1 MSYKSGTPNGTLYAG
16 NVKWSNDYK
25 HVMLFSSQSARND
38 FLTSHLTKLKN
49 NVIYYNPNNFIDVAG
64 KLQNVEEYNY
74 VAYKNDSDISN
85 TMYCCFV
92 TNYEYVAPNTTRI
105 YIELDVFQ
113 MYYYST
119 TFYQSYIERAI
130 ISKSA
135 DNANTN
141 YLPEPISA
149 PLEYEHKIQDIL
161 ESSKWSPLWVLHMA
175 SYYNSATGKY
185 DYKGI
190 GTNNTYGEYG
200 RFIESQSEID
210 AVLEMYGRKGINDV
224 LQDFSKML
232 DDTVDNFTQNGK
244 DVLKAIIQGIF
255 SGGISTVTGWND
267 LTGLS
272 AISDIGS
279 LADFQD
285 HRDEL
290 LGLYAIPLWL
300 KEAYI
305 TDGGNANFADNRRS
319 NVDVTLTINSNS
331 LANGY
336 TPRNKK
342 LLTSV
347 CRGYVLANKTGM
359 QKSFKPELFTGTP
372 VIRLSG
378 ITMSTGGYNWHIS
391 NYADIVNSY
400 DEVSYNSERRVG
412 YDANSG
418 LNKAI
423 NTIGAGGAVL
433 GSLGGVTAG
442 MMSGNPTAIISGA
455 GGAVTSL
462 VKAIDQ
468 IGQKEQHIGHN
479 GDLLRITGGRAQ
491 LTWYEI
497 SPTRSE
503 CESIDNFFD
512 MFGYT
517 IQKHANP
524 TSYFNTRSN
533 WNYIKCADNINLS
546 CDGPADYENK
556 LKNIFAS
563 GVTLWHSYSNFG
575 DYSQTNS

>member
-1 MSYKSGTPNGTLYAG
+1 MSYKSGSPNGTLYAG

-25 HVMLFSSQSARND
+25 HVMLFSSQSVRND
-38 FLTSHLTKLKN
+38 FMTSHLLKLKN
-49 NVIYYNPNNFIDVAG
+49 NVIYYNPNRYIDVAG
-64 KLQNVEEYNY
+64 MLQNAESYNY
-74 VAYKNDSDISN
+74 VYYTNDSDISN
-85 TMYCCFV
+85 TKYCCFV
-92 TNYEYVAPNTTRI
+92 TNYEYIAPDTTRL

-113 MYYYST
+113 MLIYST
-119 TFYQSYIERAI
+119 NFYQSYIERAI

-141 YLPEPISA
+141 YMPEPITA
-149 PLEYEHKIQDIL
+149 PLEYEKKLTDIL
-161 ESSKWSPLWVLHMA
+161 ESAKWEPAWVLHMA

-200 RFIESQSEID
+200 RFIESQVEMD
-210 AVLEMYGRKGINDV
+210 KVLTMYGRKAINEV
-224 LQDFSKML
+224 LEDFNVML

-244 DVLKAIIQGIF
+244 EVLKSIIQGIF
-255 SGGISTVTGWND
+255 SGGISTTEGWNNM
-267 LTGLS
+267 TGLA

-290 LGLYAIPLWL
+290 LGLYAIPQWL

-305 TDGGNANFADNRRS
+305 ADGGDSNFADNRRS
-319 NVDVTLTINSNS
+319 YKDVDLSINRNS

-359 QKSFKPELFTGTP
+359 RKAFKPELFDDNPT
-372 VIRLSG
+372 IRIAG
-378 ITMSTGGYNWHIS
+378 ITMATLGYQWHIN
-391 NYADIVNSY
+391 NYHEITDSY
-400 DEVSYNSERRVG
+400 GEVPYNSERRVG
-412 YDANSG
+412 YDSNSG

-423 NTIGAGGAVL
+423 NTMGAISSVAGGVGAL
-433 GSLGGVTAG
+433 
-442 MMSGNPTAIISGA
+442 A
-455 GGAVTSL
+455 GGIASKKPVGVIEGINSGVNSL
-462 VKAIDQ
+462 VNAVDM
-468 IGQKEQHIGHN
+468 IGNQEQHIGNN
-479 GDLLRITGGRAQ
+479 GDLLRVTGGRAQ
-491 LTWYEI
+491 LSWYEV

-512 MFGYT
+512 MYGYT
-517 IQKHANP
+517 INKHANP
-524 TSYFNTRSN
+524 RSYFNTRSV
-533 WNYIKCADNINLS
+533 WNYVKCANVNLS
-546 CDGPADYENK
+546 CDAPADYENK
-556 LKNIFAS
+556 LKNIFTS
-563 GVTLWHSYSNFG
+563 GVTLWHSYSDFG
-575 DYSQTNS
+575 NYAKTNS

>member
-25 HVMLFSSQSARND
+25 HTMLFKHQSARND
-38 FLTSHLTKLKN
+38 FMTSHLTKLKN
-49 NVIYYNPNNFIDVAG
+49 NVIYYNPNNYIDVEG
-64 KLQNVEEYNY
+64 KLQNAETYNY

-92 TNYEYVAPNTTRI
+92 TNYEYIAPDTTRL

-113 MYYYST
+113 MLIYST
-119 TFYQSYIERAI
+119 SFYQCYIERAI

-149 PLEYEHKIQDIL
+149 PLEYEKKLSDIL
-161 ESSKWSPLWVLHMA
+161 ESAKWEPAWVLHMA

-190 GTNNTYGEYG
+190 GTNSTYGEYG
-200 RFIESQSEID
+200 RFIESQTEMD
-210 AVLEMYGRKGINDV
+210 KVLTMYGRKGINEV
-224 LQDFSKML
+224 LEDFNKML

-244 DVLKAIIQGIF
+244 EVLKSVIQGIF
-255 SGGISTVTGWND
+255 SGGISTTENWNNM
-267 LTGLS
+267 TGLT
-272 AISDIGS
+272 AISNIGS
-279 LADFQD
+279 LANFQD

-290 LGLYAIPLWL
+290 LGLYAIPQWL
-300 KEAYI
+300 KEAYVA
-305 TDGGNANFADNRRS
+305 DGGDANFADNRRS
-319 NVDVTLTINSNS
+319 YKDVDLPINRNS

-359 QKSFKPELFTGTP
+359 RKAFKPELFDDKP
-372 VIRLSG
+372 AIRISG
-378 ITMSTGGYNWHIS
+378 ITMATSGYQWHIN
-391 NYADIVNSY
+391 NYHEITDSY
-400 DEVSYNSERRVG
+400 GEVPYSSERRVG
-412 YDANSG
+412 YDSNTG

-423 NTIGAGGAVL
+423 NTMGAISSVAGGVGAL
-433 GSLGGVTAG
+433 
-442 MMSGNPTAIISGA
+442 A
-455 GGAVTSL
+455 GGIASKNPVSVIEGVNSGVNSL
-462 VKAIDQ
+462 VNAVDM
-468 IGQKEQHIGHN
+468 IGNQGQHIGNN
-479 GDLLRITGGRAQ
+479 GDLLRVTGGRAQ
-491 LTWYEI
+491 LSWYEI

-512 MFGYT
+512 MYGYT
-517 IQKHANP
+517 INKHANP
-524 TSYFNTRSN
+524 RSYFNTRSV
-533 WNYIKCADNINLS
+533 WNYIKCANVNLS
-546 CDGPADYENK
+546 CDAPADYENK
-556 LKNIFAS
+556 LKNIFLS
-563 GVTLWHSYSNFG
+563 GITLWHSYSDFG
-575 DYSQTNS
+575 NYAKTNS

>member
-25 HVMLFSSQSARND
+25 HTMLFTSQSARDD
-38 FLTSHLTKLKN
+38 FMQDNLSKLKN
-49 NVIYYNPNNFIDVAG
+49 NVIYYNPNRYIDVAG
-64 KLQNVEEYNY
+64 RLQNAESYNY
-74 VAYKNDSDISN
+74 VFYSNDSDISS
-85 TMYCCFV
+85 TKYCCFV
-92 TNYEYVAPNTTRI
+92 TNYEYIAPDTTRL

-113 MYYYST
+113 MLIYST
-119 TFYQSYIERAI
+119 NFYQSYIERAI

-141 YLPEPISA
+141 YLPEPITA
-149 PLEYEHKIQDIL
+149 PLEYEKKLTDIL
-161 ESSKWSPLWVLHMA
+161 ESAKWEPAWVLHMA

-200 RFIESQSEID
+200 RFIESQVEMD
-210 AVLEMYGRKGINDV
+210 KVLTMYGRKGINEV
-224 LQDFSKML
+224 LEDFNVML

-244 DVLKAIIQGIF
+244 EVLKSIIQGIF
-255 SGGISTVTGWND
+255 SGGISTTEGWNNM
-267 LTGLS
+267 TGLA

-290 LGLYAIPLWL
+290 LGLYAIPKWL

-305 TDGGNANFADNRRS
+305 ADGGNSNFADNRRS
-319 NVDVTLTINSNS
+319 YKDVDLSINRNS

-359 QKSFKPELFTGTP
+359 RKAFKPELFDDNPT
-372 VIRLSG
+372 IRIAG
-378 ITMSTGGYNWHIS
+378 ITMATSGYQWHIN
-391 NYADIVNSY
+391 NYHEITDSY
-400 DEVSYNSERRVG
+400 GEVPYNSERRVG
-412 YDANSG
+412 YDSNTG

-423 NTIGAGGAVL
+423 NTMGAISSVAGGVGAL
-433 GSLGGVTAG
+433 
-442 MMSGNPTAIISGA
+442 A
-455 GGAVTSL
+455 GGIASKNPVGVIEGVNSGVNSL
-462 VKAIDQ
+462 VNAVDM
-468 IGQKEQHIGHN
+468 IGNQEQHIGNN
-479 GDLLRITGGRAQ
+479 GDLLRVTGGRAQ
-491 LTWYEI
+491 LSWYEI
-497 SPTRSE
+497 SPTLSE

-512 MFGYT
+512 MYGYA
-517 IQKHANP
+517 INKHANP
-524 TSYFNTRSN
+524 RSYFNTRSV
-533 WNYIKCADNINLS
+533 WNYIKCANVNLS
-546 CDGPADYENK
+546 CDAPADYENK
-556 LKNIFAS
+556 LKNIFTS

-575 DYSQTNS
+575 NYAKTNS

>member
-1 MSYKSGTPNGTLYAG
+1 MAYKGGTPNGKLYLG
-16 NVKWSNDYK
+16 HVKWSNDYK
-25 HVMLFSSQSARND
+25 HVMLFNSESTRNN
-38 FLTSHLTKLKN
+38 FMTSHLTLKKE
-49 NVIYYNPNNFIDVAG
+49 NVIYYNPNKYIDVNG
-64 KLQNVEEYNY
+64 KLQSCEKYNY
-74 VAYKNDSDISN
+74 AYYVNDSDISS
-85 TMYCCFV
+85 TEYCCFV
-92 TNYEYVAPNTTRI
+92 TDYEYIAPNVTRL

-113 MYYYST
+113 MFYYST

-141 YLPEPISA
+141 YLPEPVSA
-149 PLEYEHKIQDIL
+149 PLEFEHKIQDIL

-175 SYYNSATGKY
+175 SYYNSTTGKY

-210 AVLEMYGRKGINDV
+210 SVLTMYGRKGINDT
-224 LQDFSKML
+224 LQDFSNML

-244 DVLKAIIQGIF
+244 DVLKAIINGIF
-255 SGGISTVTGWND
+255 SGGISTTAGWND
-267 LTGLS
+267 LTGLNV
-272 AISDIGS
+272 ISQIGS

-305 TDGGNANFADNRRS
+305 ADGGNANFADNRRS
-319 NVDVTLTINSNS
+319 SVDVTLTINSNS

-347 CRGYVLANKTGM
+347 CRGYILANKTGM
-359 QKSFKPELFTGTP
+359 QKAFKPELFTGTP

-378 ITMSTGGYNWHIS
+378 ITMSTGGYQWHIS
-391 NYADIVNSY
+391 NYTDIVNSY

-412 YDANSG
+412 YDANTG

-423 NTIGAGGAVL
+423 NTIGAGGSAL
-433 GSLGGVTAG
+433 ASLGGVTAG
-442 MMSGNPTAIISGA
+442 MMTDNPTAIISGA

-462 VKAIDQ
+462 VRAIDQ

-497 SPTRSE
+497 SPTVSE
-503 CESIDNFFD
+503 CQSIDNFFD
-512 MFGYT
+512 MYGYT
-517 IQKHANP
+517 INKHANP
-524 TSYFNTRSN
+524 TSYFNNRSN
-533 WNYIKCADNINLS
+533 WNYIKCADNVNMS
-546 CDGPADYENK
+546 CQCPATYENQ
-556 LKNIFAS
+556 LKNIFSS
-563 GVTLWHSYSNFG
+563 GVTLWHTYDHFG
-575 DYSQTNS
+575 DYSQSNS

>member
-25 HVMLFSSQSARND
+25 HAMLFKSQSARNE
-38 FLTSHLTKLKN
+38 FMTSHLTKLKN
-49 NVIYYNPNNFIDVAG
+49 NVIYYNPNNFIDVEG
-64 KLQNVEEYNY
+64 KLQNAETYNY

-92 TNYEYVAPNTTRI
+92 TNYDYVAPNVTRL
-105 YIELDVFQ
+105 YIEVDVFQ
-113 MYYYST
+113 MCLYST
-119 TFYQSYIERAI
+119 DFYQCYIERAI

-149 PLEYEHKIQDIL
+149 PLEYEKKLDDIL
-161 ESSKWSPLWVLHMA
+161 SSAKWEPAWVLHMA
-175 SYYNSATGKY
+175 SYYNSSTGKY

-190 GTNNTYGEYG
+190 GTNSTYGEYG
-200 RFIESQSEID
+200 RFIESQAEMD
-210 AVLEMYGRKGINDV
+210 KVLTMYGRKSINEV
-224 LQDFSKML
+224 LEDFNKML
-232 DDTVDNFTQNGK
+232 DDTVDNFTENGK
-244 DVLKAIIQGIF
+244 NVLKSVIQGIF
-255 SGGISTVTGWND
+255 SGGISTTESWNNM
-267 LTGLS
+267 TGLT

-305 TDGGNANFADNRRS
+305 ADGGNSNFADNRRS
-319 NVDVTLTINSNS
+319 YKDIALTINTKS

-359 QKSFKPELFTGTP
+359 RKVFKPELFDDNP
-372 VIRLSG
+372 QIRIAG
-378 ITMSTGGYNWHIS
+378 ITMATSGYQWHIS
-391 NYADIVNSY
+391 KYNEITGSY
-400 DEVSYNSERRVG
+400 GEVAYSSERRVG
-412 YDANSG
+412 FDSNTG

-423 NTIGAGGAVL
+423 NTMGAISSVAGGVGAVA
-433 GSLGGVTAG
+433 GGVASKNPVAVIEG
-442 MMSGNPTAIISGA
+442 IGSGVN
-455 GGAVTSL
+455 SL
-462 VKAIDQ
+462 VNAVDM
-468 IGQKEQHIGHN
+468 IGEHEQHIGNN
-479 GDLLRITGGRAQ
+479 GDLLRVTGGRAQ
-491 LTWYEI
+491 LSWYEI

-517 IQKHANP
+517 INKHANP
-524 TSYFNTRSN
+524 KSYFNTRSV
-533 WNYIKCADNINLS
+533 WNYIKCSNINLS
-546 CDGPADYENK
+546 CDAPADWEQK
-556 LKNIFAS
+556 LKNIFTS
-563 GVTLWHSYSNFG
+563 GVTLWHSYSDFG
-575 DYSQTNS
+575 NYSKTNS

>member
-25 HVMLFSSQSARND
+25 HVMLFTSQSARND
-38 FLTSHLTKLKN
+38 FMTSHLTKLKN
-49 NVIYYNPNNFIDVAG
+49 NVIYYNPNNYIDVEG
-64 KLQNVEEYNY
+64 KLQNAETYNY

-92 TNYEYVAPNTTRI
+92 TNYDYIAPNVTRL
-105 YIELDVFQ
+105 YIEVDVFQ
-113 MYYYST
+113 MCLYST
-119 TFYQSYIERAI
+119 DFYQCYIERAI

-149 PLEYEHKIQDIL
+149 PLEYEKKLDDIL
-161 ESSKWSPLWVLHMA
+161 SSAKWEPAWVLHMA
-175 SYYNSATGKY
+175 SYYNSSTGKY

-190 GTNNTYGEYG
+190 GTNSTYGEYG
-200 RFIESQSEID
+200 RFIESQTEMD
-210 AVLEMYGRKGINDV
+210 KVLTMYGRKGINEV
-224 LQDFSKML
+224 LEDFNKML
-232 DDTVDNFTQNGK
+232 DDTVDNFTENGK
-244 DVLKAIIQGIF
+244 NVLKSVIQGIF
-255 SGGISTVTGWND
+255 SGGISTTESWNNM
-267 LTGLS
+267 TGLT

-305 TDGGNANFADNRRS
+305 ADGGNSNFADNRRS
-319 NVDVTLTINSNS
+319 YKDIALTINTNS

-359 QKSFKPELFTGTP
+359 RKVFKPELFDDNP
-372 VIRLSG
+372 EIRIAG
-378 ITMSTGGYNWHIS
+378 ITMATSGYQWHIS
-391 NYADIVNSY
+391 KYNEITGSY
-400 DEVSYNSERRVG
+400 GEVAYSSERRVG
-412 YDANSG
+412 FDSNTG

-423 NTIGAGGAVL
+423 NTMGAISSVAGGVGAVA
-433 GSLGGVTAG
+433 GGVASKNPVAVIEG
-442 MMSGNPTAIISGA
+442 IGSGVN
-455 GGAVTSL
+455 SL
-462 VKAIDQ
+462 VNAVDM
-468 IGQKEQHIGHN
+468 IGEHEQHIGNN
-479 GDLLRITGGRAQ
+479 GDLLRVTGGRAQ
-491 LTWYEI
+491 LSWYEI

-512 MFGYT
+512 MYGYT
-517 IQKHANP
+517 INKHANP
-524 TSYFNTRSN
+524 KSYFNTRSV
-533 WNYIKCADNINLS
+533 WNYIKCSNINLS
-546 CDGPADYENK
+546 CDAPADWEQK
-556 LKNIFAS
+556 LKNIFTS
-563 GVTLWHSYSNFG
+563 GVTLWHSYSDFG
-575 DYSQTNS
+575 NYSKTNS

>member
-38 FLTSHLTKLKN
+38 FMTSHLTQLKN

-64 KLQNVEEYNY
+64 KLQNAESYNY
-74 VAYKNDSDISN
+74 VFYTNDSDISN
-85 TMYCCFV
+85 TKYCCFV
-92 TNYEYVAPNTTRI
+92 TNYEYIAPNTTRL

-113 MYYYST
+113 MLIYST
-119 TFYQSYIERAI
+119 SFYQSYIERAI

-141 YLPEPISA
+141 YLAEPFTVS
-149 PLEYEHKIQDIL
+149 LEYEKKLTDIL
-161 ESSKWSPLWVLHMA
+161 ESAKWEPAWVLHMA

-200 RFIESQSEID
+200 RFIESQSEMD
-210 AVLEMYGRKGINDV
+210 TVLKMYGRKGINEV
-224 LQDFSKML
+224 LEEFNVML

-244 DVLKAIIQGIF
+244 EVLKSIIQGIF
-255 SGGISTVTGWND
+255 SGGISTTEGWNNM
-267 LTGLS
+267 TGLA

-290 LGLYAIPLWL
+290 LGLYAIPQWL

-305 TDGGNANFADNRRS
+305 ADGGNSNFADNRRS
-319 NVDVTLTINSNS
+319 YKDVDLIINQNS

-359 QKSFKPELFTGTP
+359 RKAFKPELFDDNPT
-372 VIRLSG
+372 IRIAG
-378 ITMSTGGYNWHIS
+378 ITMATSGYQWHIN
-391 NYADIVNSY
+391 NYREITDSY
-400 DEVSYNSERRVG
+400 GEVPYNSERRVG
-412 YDANSG
+412 YDSNSG

-423 NTIGAGGAVL
+423 NTMGAISSVAGGVGAL
-433 GSLGGVTAG
+433 
-442 MMSGNPTAIISGA
+442 A
-455 GGAVTSL
+455 GGIASKNPVGAIEGVNSGVNSL
-462 VKAIDQ
+462 VNAVDM
-468 IGQKEQHIGHN
+468 IGNQEQHIGNN
-479 GDLLRITGGRAQ
+479 GDLLRVTGGRAQ
-491 LTWYEI
+491 LSWYEI

-512 MFGYT
+512 MYGYT
-517 IQKHANP
+517 INKHANP
-524 TSYFNTRSN
+524 RSYFNTRSV
-533 WNYIKCADNINLS
+533 WNYIKCANVNLS
-546 CDGPADYENK
+546 CDAPADYENK
-556 LKNIFAS
+556 LKNIFSS
-563 GVTLWHSYSNFG
+563 GVTLWHSYSDFG
-575 DYSQTNS
+575 NYAETNS

>member
-25 HVMLFSSQSARND
+25 HTMLFKSQSARND
-38 FLTSHLTKLKN
+38 FMTSHLTKLKN
-49 NVIYYNPNNFIDVAG
+49 NVIYYNPNNYIDVEG
-64 KLQNVEEYNY
+64 KLQNAETYNY

-92 TNYEYVAPNTTRI
+92 TNYDYVAPNVTRL
-105 YIELDVFQ
+105 YIEIDVFQ
-113 MYYYST
+113 MCLYST
-119 TFYQSYIERAI
+119 DFYQCYIERAI

-149 PLEYEHKIQDIL
+149 PLEYEKKLDDIL
-161 ESSKWSPLWVLHMA
+161 SSAKWEPAWVLHMA
-175 SYYNSATGKY
+175 SYYNSSTGRY

-200 RFIESQSEID
+200 RFIESQVEMD
-210 AVLEMYGRKGINDV
+210 KVLTMYGRKGINEV
-224 LQDFSKML
+224 LEDFNKML
-232 DDTVDNFTQNGK
+232 DDTVDNFTENGK
-244 DVLKAIIQGIF
+244 NVLKSVIQGIF
-255 SGGISTVTGWND
+255 SGGISTTESWNNM
-267 LTGLS
+267 TGLT

-305 TDGGNANFADNRRS
+305 ADGGNSNFADNRRS
-319 NVDVTLTINSNS
+319 YKDIALTINTKS

-359 QKSFKPELFTGTP
+359 RKVFKPELFDDDP
-372 VIRLSG
+372 QIRIAG
-378 ITMSTGGYNWHIS
+378 ITMATSGYQWHIS
-391 NYADIVNSY
+391 KYNEITGSY
-400 DEVSYNSERRVG
+400 GEVAYSSERRVG
-412 YDANSG
+412 FDSNTG

-423 NTIGAGGAVL
+423 NTMGAISSVAGGVGAVA
-433 GSLGGVTAG
+433 GGVASKNPVAVIEG
-442 MMSGNPTAIISGA
+442 VGSGVN
-455 GGAVTSL
+455 SL
-462 VKAIDQ
+462 VNAVDM
-468 IGQKEQHIGHN
+468 IGEHEQHIGNN
-479 GDLLRITGGRAQ
+479 GDLLRVTGGRAQ
-491 LTWYEI
+491 LSWYEI

-512 MFGYT
+512 MYGYT
-517 IQKHANP
+517 INKHANP
-524 TSYFNTRSN
+524 KSYFNTRSV
-533 WNYIKCADNINLS
+533 WNYIKCSNINLS
-546 CDGPADYENK
+546 CDAPADWEQK
-556 LKNIFAS
+556 LKNIFTS
-563 GVTLWHSYSNFG
+563 GVTLWHSYSDFG
-575 DYSQTNS
+575 NYSKTNS

>member
-25 HVMLFSSQSARND
+25 HTILFNSQSARND
-38 FLTSHLTKLKN
+38 FMTSNLSKLKN
-49 NVIYYNPNNFIDVAG
+49 NVIYYNPNRYIDVAG
-64 KLQNVEEYNY
+64 KLQNAESYNY
-74 VAYKNDSDISN
+74 VFYTNDSDISN
-85 TMYCCFV
+85 TKYCCFV
-92 TNYEYVAPNTTRI
+92 TNYEYIAPDTTRL

-113 MYYYST
+113 MLIYST

-141 YLPEPISA
+141 YLPEPITT
-149 PLEYEHKIQDIL
+149 PLEYEKKLTDIL
-161 ESSKWSPLWVLHMA
+161 ESAKWEPAWVLHMA

-185 DYKGI
+185 DYNGI

-200 RFIESQSEID
+200 RFIESQAEMKT
-210 AVLEMYGRKGINDV
+210 VLTMYGRKGINEV
-224 LQDFSKML
+224 LEDFNVML

-244 DVLKAIIQGIF
+244 EVLKSIIQGIF
-255 SGGISTVTGWND
+255 SGGISTTEGWNNM
-267 LTGLS
+267 TGLA

-290 LGLYAIPLWL
+290 LGLYAIPQWL

-305 TDGGNANFADNRRS
+305 ADGGNSNFADNRRS
-319 NVDVTLTINSNS
+319 YKDVDLTINQNS

-347 CRGYVLANKTGM
+347 CRGYILANKTGM
-359 QKSFKPELFTGTP
+359 RKAFKPELFDDNPT
-372 VIRLSG
+372 IRIAG
-378 ITMSTGGYNWHIS
+378 ITMATSGYQWHIN
-391 NYADIVNSY
+391 NYHEITDSY
-400 DEVSYNSERRVG
+400 GEVPYNSECRVG
-412 YDANSG
+412 YDANTG

-423 NTIGAGGAVL
+423 NTMGAISSVAGGVGAL
-433 GSLGGVTAG
+433 
-442 MMSGNPTAIISGA
+442 A
-455 GGAVTSL
+455 GGIASKNPVGVIEGVNSGVNSL
-462 VKAIDQ
+462 VNAVDM
-468 IGQKEQHIGHN
+468 IGNQEQHIGNN
-479 GDLLRITGGRAQ
+479 GDLLRVTGGRAQ
-491 LTWYEI
+491 LSWYEI

-512 MFGYT
+512 MYGYT
-517 IQKHANP
+517 INKHANP
-524 TSYFNTRSN
+524 RSYFNTRSV
-533 WNYIKCADNINLS
+533 WNYIKCANVNLS
-546 CDGPADYENK
+546 CDAPADYENK
-556 LKNIFAS
+556 LKNIFSS
-563 GVTLWHSYSNFG
+563 GVTLWHSYSDFG
-575 DYSQTNS
+575 NYEKTNS